1 VKLERELFS
10 WFGWRSSMVSG
21 GWLVEEVE
29 LLVFGGS
36 FASRGRRFGRWCRLM
51 GPRCWCGDRG
61 SDQDVRWQG
70 EEVAALGES
79 TSARSLGMV
88 LGETVGSEAAE
99 CSSDGVVREAKFG
112 GEVAYGAVGHGR
124 PVFGDFVLGE
134 RFENCPRDWSD
145 VASHPG
151 R

>member
-1 VKLERELFS
+1 
-10 WFGWRSSMVSG
+10 MVCG
-21 GWLVEEVE
+21 GRLVEEVE

-36 FASRGRRFGRWCRLM
+36 FASRGRRFGRWCRLV
-51 GPRCWCGDRG
+51 GRGCWCGDRG

-70 EEVAALGES
+70 EEVAAVGES

-99 CSSDGVVREAKFG
+99 CSGDGVVRETELG
-112 GEVAYGAVGHGR
+112 GEIAYGSVGHGR
-124 PVFGDFVLGE
+124 PVLGDFVLGK
-134 RFENCPRDWSD
+134 RFEDSPRDWSD

>member
-1 VKLERELFS
+1 
-10 WFGWRSSMVSG
+10 MASG

-36 FASRGRRFGRWCRLM
+36 FASRDGRFWRRCRLM
-51 GPRCWCGDRG
+51 GRRCWCGDRG
-61 SDQDVRWQG
+61 SEQDVRWQG
-70 EEVAALGES
+70 EEVMALGES

-88 LGETVGSEAAE
+88 LDETVGSEAAE

-112 GEVAYGAVGHGR
+112 GEVAYGSVGHGR
-124 PVFGDFVLGE
+124 PVLGVFVLGE
-134 RFENCPRDWSD
+134 RFEDCPRDWSD